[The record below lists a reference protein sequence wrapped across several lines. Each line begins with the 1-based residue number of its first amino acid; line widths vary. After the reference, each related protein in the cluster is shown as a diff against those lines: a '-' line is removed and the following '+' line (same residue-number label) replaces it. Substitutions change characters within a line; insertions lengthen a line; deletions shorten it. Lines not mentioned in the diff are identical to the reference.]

1 MSGLRPA
8 LSTLIFLMLIT
19 GGAYPLLTTALGQ
32 WWFPHQAN
40 GSLLREDQVVRGSAL
55 IGQHFIAAGYFQ
67 GRPSAT
73 AEMPYNPM
81 ASGGSNLAASN
92 PELDK
97 QLQSRIAALRAA
109 NPQAN
114 PVVPVELVT
123 ASASGLDNNLT
134 PAAVAWQIPR
144 VAQARNLSVEEV
156 TRLVAQYTQKPLVS
170 FIGQPVVNLVE
181 LNLALDKH
189 WEKGHA

>member
-8 LSTLIFLMLIT
+8 LSTLFFLMLIT

-40 GSLLREDQVVRGSAL
+40 GSLIREGQTIRGSER
-55 IGQHFIAAGYFQ
+55 IGQHFTAAGYFQ

-73 AEMPYNPM
+73 AEIPYNPM
-81 ASGGSNLAASN
+81 GSGGSNLAASN

-109 NPQAN
+109 NPQAS

-134 PAAVAWQIPR
+134 PEAVAWQIPR
-144 VAQARNLSVEEV
+144 VAHARNLSVEEV
-156 TRLVAQYTQKPLVS
+156 TQLVAQYTQKPLVS

-189 WEKGHA
+189 

>member
-1 MSGLRPA
+1 MSALRP
-8 LSTLIFLMLIT
+8 LFSTMIFLLLLT

-40 GSLLREDQVVRGSAL
+40 GSLIRDEHGVRGSAL
-55 IGQHFIAAGYFQ
+55 IGQNFTAEGYFQ

-97 QLQSRIAALRAA
+97 QLQNRVAALRAT
-109 NPQAN
+109 NPLASHN
-114 PVVPVELVT
+114 VPVELVT

-144 VAQARNLSVEEV
+144 VAQARHLTIEQV
-156 TRLVAQYTQKPLVS
+156 TRLVAEYTQKPLVS
-170 FIGQPVVNLVE
+170 FIGQPVVNIVE
-181 LNLALDKH
+181 LNLALDSMNG
-189 WEKGHA
+189 E

>member
-1 MSGLRPA
+1 MSGLRP
-8 LSTLIFLMLIT
+8 LFSTMIFLILLT
-19 GGAYPLLTTALGQ
+19 GGVYPLLTTALGQ

-40 GSLLREDQVVRGSAL
+40 GSLIRDEHGVRGSAL
-55 IGQHFIAAGYFQ
+55 IGQNFTSERYFQ

-81 ASGGSNLAASN
+81 ASGGSNLAVSN

-97 QLQSRIAALRAA
+97 QLQSRIVALRAA
-109 NPQAN
+109 NPQASRS
-114 PVVPVELVT
+114 VPVELVT

-144 VAQARNLSVEEV
+144 VAQARHLTIEQV
-156 TRLVAQYTQKPLVS
+156 TRLVAEYTQKPPVS
-170 FIGQPVVNLVE
+170 FIGQPVVNIVE
-181 LNLALDKH
+181 LNLALDSMNG
-189 WEKGHA
+189 E

>member
-1 MSGLRPA
+1 
-8 LSTLIFLMLIT
+8 
-19 GGAYPLLTTALGQ
+19 
-32 WWFPHQAN
+32 
-40 GSLLREDQVVRGSAL
+40 
-55 IGQHFIAAGYFQ
+55 
-67 GRPSAT
+67 
-73 AEMPYNPM
+73 MPYNPM

-114 PVVPVELVT
+114 PAVPVELVT
-123 ASASGLDNNLT
+123 ASSSGLDNNLT
-134 PAAVAWQIPR
+134 PDAVAWQIPR

-189 WEKGHA
+189 

>member
-1 MSGLRPA
+1 MSALRP
-8 LSTLIFLMLIT
+8 LFSTMIFLLLLT
-19 GGAYPLLTTALGQ
+19 GGAYPLMTTALGQ

-40 GSLLREDQVVRGSAL
+40 GSLIRDEHGVRGSAL
-55 IGQHFIAAGYFQ
+55 IGQNFTAESYFQ

-97 QLQSRIAALRAA
+97 QLQNRVAALRAT
-109 NPQAN
+109 NPLASHN
-114 PVVPVELVT
+114 VPVELVT

-144 VAQARNLSVEEV
+144 VAQARHLTIEQV
-156 TRLVAQYTQKPLVS
+156 TRLVAEYTQKPLVS
-170 FIGQPVVNLVE
+170 FIGQPVVNIVE
-181 LNLALDKH
+181 LNLALDSMNG
-189 WEKGHA
+189 E

>member
-40 GSLLREDQVVRGSAL
+40 GSLLREGQIVRGSEL
-55 IGQHFIAAGYFQ
+55 IGQQFTAAGYFQ
-67 GRPSAT
+67 GRP
-73 AEMPYNPM
+73 EMPYNPM

-114 PVVPVELVT
+114 PAVPVELVT
-123 ASASGLDNNLT
+123 ASSSGLDNNLT

-189 WEKGHA
+189 